1 MHKLLT
7 IIVFASLVFKA
18 SIMAQVADK
27 PENIAPLLIGEKIPN
42 TVLISAD
49 GNKVNT
55 SAIFSGKNSLL
66 LFYRGGWCPYCNVHL
81 SDIRKAEEKLKKL
94 GYQIIAV
101 SPDSPE
107 NLRDTEEKQT
117 LNYDLFSDSNA
128 DLMKAMGVALK
139 APENYQE
146 LLLKSSNEKNPG
158 IIPVP
163 SLFIVNNEQEI
174 VFEYINIDY
183 KTRMSSELLL
193 AVIDVLKEQE
203 SK

>member
-203 SK
+203 SE